1 MGWDAVLG
9 RLLGYENV
17 DSIDAVRPSFGADW
31 AREAPGWVFFGCA
44 ALVAL
49 AFWFYLRLQTRG
61 RRRGRIVLAVARG
74 LLLSLMFLIL
84 ADPIL
89 EVALT
94 SHPRPLLWV
103 LLDGTDSMNIADELP
118 SDQRARF
125 DAAVGLDEAQTAGA
139 ASAGPTRADYVRAL
153 LSKSDDNLLEKLAEK
168 YRLKAYIF
176 DRPDGARPID
186 LSDDPAREVEPRLV
200 ASQLTTEGQV
210 TALGAALED
219 LALRHA
225 GGNLA
230 GVLVVSD
237 FAQNTGAMPLT
248 AAKKLRAPIFAVG
261 VGPRG
266 ALDAAV
272 DLQAPLKMKKAEQS
286 TLVATVRHQQL
297 AGREVTVRVVARRLE
312 AGDDSGGGEIVV
324 GQKSVALGPS
334 AASVEFPFTPEQTG
348 RFVFAAEVDPLEG
361 EIVEQ
366 NNRAEREAT
375 IIDDFMRLLFVEY
388 EPTWEWRFIKEVFHR
403 DRLVGL
409 RGFRTYLRSSDPVVR
424 ETNDLFLPSLT
435 MPRREFFQYDVI
447 FLGDMPSSALSTRF
461 CEMAKEFV
469 GQFGGG
475 LVVMA
480 GPRFGP
486 GELAAT
492 PLADMLPVVLDPDAR
507 LRDERPFTLKLS
519 PLADQ
524 YDFMRLGA
532 DARENELAWNNL
544 GELPWYQPVRRLESS
559 ASNALAVH
567 PTDVCVDGKTP
578 QPLIAIRKYGRG
590 EVIYLGFNEMWRLR
604 RKYGELYYRQ
614 FWGQMIHR
622 LGLSH
627 ALGNQKRFVVRTDR
641 QRYRADDKV
650 LLTVEAYDENFE
662 PLTAEDL
669 GGRASRAE
677 LERPAAGGATELETL
692 SVSQLRPGVFE
703 ARIPVFEGGEYR
715 LRVEDPVGDEDA
727 EVRFQVAALSAER
740 RSAAR
745 DHGLQ
750 TSLAR
755 ATGGKT
761 YELDTVA
768 NFVNDYD
775 PPELTETTIEI
786 IPLWSTWFCFGLVV
800 LLMLG
805 EWFGRKLVNL
815 S

>member
-1 MGWDAVLG
+1 
-9 RLLGYENV
+9 
-17 DSIDAVRPSFGADW
+17 
-31 AREAPGWVFFGCA
+31 
-44 ALVAL
+44 
-49 AFWFYLRLQTRG
+49 
-61 RRRGRIVLAVARG
+61 
-74 LLLSLMFLIL
+74 
-84 ADPIL
+84 
-89 EVALT
+89 
-94 SHPRPLLWV
+94 
-103 LLDGTDSMNIADELP
+103 
-118 SDQRARF
+118 
-125 DAAVGLDEAQTAGA
+125 
-139 ASAGPTRADYVRAL
+139 
-153 LSKSDDNLLEKLAEK
+153 
-168 YRLKAYIF
+168 
-176 DRPDGARPID
+176 
-186 LSDDPAREVEPRLV
+186 
-200 ASQLTTEGQV
+200 
-210 TALGAALED
+210 
-219 LALRHA
+219 
-225 GGNLA
+225 
-230 GVLVVSD
+230 
-237 FAQNTGAMPLT
+237 
-248 AAKKLRAPIFAVG
+248 
-261 VGPRG
+261 
-266 ALDAAV
+266 
-272 DLQAPLKMKKAEQS
+272 
-286 TLVATVRHQQL
+286 
-297 AGREVTVRVVARRLE
+297 
-312 AGDDSGGGEIVV
+312 
-324 GQKSVALGPS
+324 
-334 AASVEFPFTPEQTG
+334 
-348 RFVFAAEVDPLEG
+348 
-361 EIVEQ
+361 
-366 NNRAEREAT
+366 
-375 IIDDFMRLLFVEY
+375 
-388 EPTWEWRFIKEVFHR
+388 VFHR

-435 MPRREFFQYDVI
+435 MPRKEFFQYDVI
-447 FLGDMPSSALSTRF
+447 FLGDMPSAALSTRF
-461 CEMAKEFV
+461 CEMTKEFV

-559 ASNALAVH
+559 ASTALAVH
-567 PTDVCVDGKTP
+567 PTDVCVDGETP

-590 EVIYLGFNEMWRLR
+590 EVIYLGLDEMWRLR

-669 GGRASRAE
+669 GGRAIRAE

-775 PPELTETTIEI
+775 PPQLTETTIEI